1 MNSVIEVCDLI
12 SANEIKNMKVERIA
26 IKVCSCWILKSRI
39 GDSFEASVTGIEEWG
54 IYVSIDDPIAE
65 GLVRYR
71 DITGDDFYVFNPDQ
85 GLAFGKRS
93 GRTFRRGDKV
103 MVQLLRVD
111 PLRGQA
117 DFSITEK
124 LSPEPKKRR
133 TREDTERDIR
143 NFNERADRAAA
154 AEALGYVSQP
164 DEDDD
169 YEPEYVSRGRRGRR
183 DFDGP
188 IFERTGR
195 DSRERGG
202 FRKGRDEF
210 DEGRRSDKRGKR
222 GSEKRDFEKRG
233 TRDFGEGFH
242 VASEPREAR
251 RGRRSSEKGRG
262 RSSRG
267 GRRGR

>member
-1 MNSVIEVCDLI
+1 
-12 SANEIKNMKVERIA
+12 MK
-26 IKVCSCWILKSRI
+26 KVKIFPL
-39 GDSFEASVTGIEEWG
+39 
-54 IYVSIDDPIAE
+54 
-65 GLVRYR
+65 LV
-71 DITGDDFYVFNPDQ
+71 V
-85 GLAFGKRS
+85 L
-93 GRTFRRGDKV
+93 V
-103 MVQLLRVD
+103 LL
-111 PLRGQA
+111 
-117 DFSITEK
+117 
-124 LSPEPKKRR
+124 LS
-133 TREDTERDIR
+133 
-143 NFNERADRAAA
+143 AAA
-154 AEALGYVSQP
+154 AEALGLVSQP

-169 YEPEYVSRGRRGRR
+169 FEPEYISGGRRGRQ

-210 DEGRRSDKRGKR
+210 DEGRRSNKRGKR

>member
-12 SANEIKNMKVERIA
+12 SANEIKNMKVERIS

-39 GDSFEASVTGIEEWG
+39 GDSFEANVTGIEEWG

-71 DITGDDFYVFNPDQ
+71 DIAGDDFYVFNPDQ

-188 IFERTGR
+188 TCLVTYLGLFSSDFNFSSFWLFSCLIAWLSFNLINSLFNELIVDVISAK
-195 DSRERGG
+195 DSM
-202 FRKGRDEF
+202 
-210 DEGRRSDKRGKR
+210 
-222 GSEKRDFEKRG
+222 
-233 TRDFGEGFH
+233 
-242 VASEPREAR
+242 
-251 RGRRSSEKGRG
+251 
-262 RSSRG
+262 
-267 GRRGR
+267 

>member
-1 MNSVIEVCDLI
+1 
-12 SANEIKNMKVERIA
+12 MKVERIA

-39 GDSFEASVTGIEEWG
+39 GDSFEANVTGIEEWG

-71 DITGDDFYVFNPDQ
+71 DIAGDDFYVFNPDQ

-124 LSPEPKKRR
+124 LSAEPKKRR

-143 NFNERADRAAA
+143 NFKDRADRASA

-169 YEPEYVSRGRRGRR
+169 FDEPEYISGSRRGRQ

-195 DSRERGG
+195 DARGHKG
-202 FRKGRDEF
+202 LRKGRDDFRDSRDSRE
-210 DEGRRSDKRGKR
+210 DRRSDKRGKR

-233 TRDFGEGFH
+233 GRDSREFGEGFH

>member
-1 MNSVIEVCDLI
+1 
-12 SANEIKNMKVERIA
+12 MKVERIA

-39 GDSFEASVTGIEEWG
+39 GDSFEANVTGIEEWG

-85 GLAFGKRS
+85 GLAYGKRS

-124 LSPEPKKRR
+124 LSAEPKKRR
-133 TREDTERDIR
+133 TREDTERDAR
-143 NFNERADRAAA
+143 NYKERADRAAA
-154 AEALGYVSQP
+154 AEALGLVSQP
-164 DEDDD
+164 DEDDSD
-169 YEPEYVSRGRRGRR
+169 YEPEYISGGRRGRQ

-195 DSRERGG
+195 DARGHKGLRKNRDDFRDSRDSRESRRGRDDRRGG
-202 FRKGRDEF
+202 RNSRN
-210 DEGRRSDKRGKR
+210 DEG
-222 GSEKRDFEKRG
+222 F
-233 TRDFGEGFH
+233 F

-251 RGRRSSEKGRG
+251 RGRKSSEKGRG
-262 RSSRG
+262 RSGRG